1 MTIKQKFTALHRVLH
16 WIMAITM
23 PILFITGFLRMYWM
37 GKQAVA
43 DAIASQGI
51 EVTKEQA
58 KAVYK
63 VLREPMWEWHFIF
76 AHVMIF
82 AFLARII
89 YMLVKGIRFPNPFK
103 NNQSLKT
110 RLQGFTYFYF
120 YFFVFISAITGI
132 FLEKGFFPDWKEN
145 IETVHKLGVYWF
157 PIFILLHFSGILI
170 AELSN
175 NKGITSKM
183 ISGD

>member
-1 MTIKQKFTALHRVLH
+1 
-16 WIMAITM
+16 
-23 PILFITGFLRMYWM
+23 M

-51 EVTKEQA
+51 EVTKEQS

-89 YMLVKGIRFPNPFK
+89 YMLIKGIRFPNPFK

-110 RLQGFTYFYF
+110 RLQGFTYVYF
-120 YFFVFISAITGI
+120 YFL
-132 FLEKGFFPDWKEN
+132 FLFLQLQEYF
-145 IETVHKLGVYWF
+145 
-157 PIFILLHFSGILI
+157 
-170 AELSN
+170 
-175 NKGITSKM
+175 
-183 ISGD
+183 